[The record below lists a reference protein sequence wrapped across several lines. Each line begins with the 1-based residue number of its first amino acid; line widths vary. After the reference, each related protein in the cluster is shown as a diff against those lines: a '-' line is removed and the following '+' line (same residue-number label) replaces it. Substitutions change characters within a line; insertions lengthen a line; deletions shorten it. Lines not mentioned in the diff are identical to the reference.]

1 MWISTGAP
9 NIDVVIAVVL
19 VQRGLA
25 SAAVA
30 QCGLASAASNVA
42 GLADAAL
49 TLRQMRQ
56 AIRLES
62 DEPIWLFVI

>member
-1 MWISTGAP
+1 MWTSTGAP
-9 NIDVVIAVVL
+9 NVDVVIAVVL
-19 VQRGLA
+19 LQRGLASAVAQRGLA
-25 SAAVA
+25 SAAP
-30 QCGLASAASNVA
+30 SVA
-42 GLADAAL
+42 GL